1 MGVEVTPPR
10 ILTSYK
16 KLLIL
21 KGPAGAGKTATVTAL
36 AKALDIDVVEWRNPK
51 DSQFSL
57 DGYVSMSAQFEDFL
71 HRSGTFGSLEFDP
84 RTPNGKLESAIGEPG
99 SEFANGRM
107 ILLEEFPT
115 ILAGASAA
123 ALSFRTSLFQYLA
136 RNSPSF
142 ALPGHRKLYGNQ
154 TPVVMI
160 ITESHNVG
168 NSTDDVFSA
177 HRLLGPDIL
186 GHPSV
191 SVIEFNSMA
200 PTYVVK
206 ALEMV
211 VKKEARQSGRRRL
224 PGITL
229 LKKLGDTGDVR
240 SAISAL
246 EFLCL
251 RNTNEDDWGGMV
263 AHKVKSKNT
272 PSSLTKSEGESLEK
286 ITRREA
292 SLGIFHAVGKVVYN
306 KREELSNTHPLPPQ
320 PPDHITQ
327 HARVQISLVSPDEL
341 IDSTGTDRQTF
352 VAALHENY
360 VSSCEGTSFIESLN
374 GCLDVLSDTD
384 ILGSERSGRGGGLGG
399 MGGNGRGASDSLR
412 QDEIGFHLT
421 VRGILFALPYPVKR
435 CTSLSGVPGRSG
447 GKGDAF
453 KMFYP
458 TSLRLWRQME
468 EVESLIDRS
477 AERYKAGTLHSRR
490 SLNTPQSGATVA
502 SGIGTYSK
510 SSGPL
515 GNDDYNSSSA
525 DVDPLCQCKN
535 ASREELILE
544 TLPYLAM
551 IQRSKAAAFP
561 DVRELEQITEFRGLD
576 KLSDEIVGN
585 NEVWS
590 SLDRDAD
597 RATTTAFSRGSSIK
611 TRTYKQQPS
620 GSSAAAA
627 PPPPTLRGETEPE
640 IEKLW
645 LSDDDIEDE

>member
-1 MGVEVTPPR
+1 METKRYIGVEVTPPR
-10 ILTSYK
+10 MLTSYK

-51 DSQFSL
+51 DSHFSL

-71 HRSGTFGSLEFDP
+71 RRSGTFGSLEFGA
-84 RTPNGKLESAIGEPG
+84 RASNGKLESAIGEPT
-99 SEFANGRM
+99 SEFANKKM
-107 ILLEEFPT
+107 ILLEEFPN
-115 ILAGASAA
+115 ILTGASAA
-123 ALSFRTSLFQYLA
+123 ALSFRTSLLQYLA
-136 RNSPSF
+136 SNSPTF
-142 ALPGHRKLYGNQ
+142 ALPRHRKLYGNQ
-154 TPVVMI
+154 TPIVMI

-211 VKKEARQSGRRRL
+211 VKKEARQSGRRQL
-224 PGITL
+224 PGISL

-251 RNTNEDDWGGMV
+251 RNTNEDDWGGRV
-263 AHKVKSKNT
+263 AHKVKSTNT
-272 PSSLTKSEGESLEK
+272 SSALTKLEGESLEK
-286 ITRREA
+286 TTRREA
-292 SLGIFHAVGKVVYN
+292 SLGIFHAVGRVVYN
-306 KREELSNTHPLPPQ
+306 KREDVSNIHPLPPQ
-320 PPDHITQ
+320 PPDHMTQ
-327 HARVQISLVSPDEL
+327 HARVRISLVSPDEL

-360 VSSCEGTSFIESLN
+360 VPSCEGTSFIESLN

-384 ILGSERSGRGGGLGG
+384 ILGSERSGRGGLGG
-399 MGGNGRGASDSLR
+399 MGGNGRGASDTLR
-412 QDEIGFHLT
+412 QDEIGFHLA

-435 CTSLSGVPGRSG
+435 CTSFSGVPGRSG

-458 TSLRLWRQME
+458 TSLRLWRQIE

-477 AERYKAGTLHSRR
+477 AERYKAGVLHSRR
-490 SLNTPQSGATVA
+490 SLDTSQSGATAA
-502 SGIGTYSK
+502 SGIGAHGKT
-510 SSGPL
+510 SGPSRN
-515 GNDDYNSSSA
+515 NDSNSSST
-525 DVDPLCQCKN
+525 DVDPLCQYKN
-535 ASREELILE
+535 ASRVELILE

-551 IQRSKAAAFP
+551 IQRSKATSP
-561 DVRELEQITEFRGLD
+561 DVGELEKITEFHGLD
-576 KLSDEIVGN
+576 KLSSEVLGHDEG
-585 NEVWS
+585 WS
-590 SLDRDAD
+590 ILDRDAD
-597 RATTTAFSRGSSIK
+597 SAKAFRHSSIK
-611 TRTYKQQPS
+611 SRITKQQPP
-620 GSSAAAA
+620 GSAA
-627 PPPPTLRGETEPE
+627 PTLRDDNTE
-640 IEKLW
+640 IGKLW